1 MGATQRLF
9 RYKCDKQHRTDVPH
23 PLGTRF
29 DDHEEIIC
37 DRCHAPAYLV
47 DSVVVETKER
57 TNGKRSS

>member
-9 RYKCDKQHRTDVPH
+9 TYRCEKQHETSFQY

-37 DRCHAPAYLV
+37 SECHEPAYLV
-47 DSVVVETKER
+47 FVEVVAAKDTINV
-57 TNGKRSS
+57 KRGT